1 MLKIKKFF
9 KKRYYFLIL
18 FIILYFFKSS
28 LIYTNEVYRYN
39 NSIDISK
46 DWTMKI
52 DGTNINKIIN
62 LPYSTKEN
70 PVENII
76 SIEKKLPN
84 IFVIDPHLRIA
95 SSQQEVRV
103 YLDDFLI
110 YQFDSMRAINNGRT
124 GGALWLLVK
133 LPYDYVGKTLKIE
146 FISSYSNLSG
156 NLGIVKL
163 GSKSIILSE
172 LFLDSLPSALLSLSL
187 LIFAIIFLC
196 ISIYYKKI
204 DNINFNGFYISIL
217 FILLSIWILAE
228 SQFFVFLFNNYSLF
242 YFLQFISLFSFPVF
256 LYKYIYMEYDLKSKK
271 YIFIIYKIH
280 FYLLLLL
287 LLFQF
292 LGLLPFYLSQWIFIL
307 VFLILFS
314 ICIYIILSESRREK
328 KLKRLKN
335 ILIILFIS
343 AILDTSIYEIKS
355 YNFNIKFLSIGT
367 LLIELYILISI
378 FHTISILR
386 KIKDTNNLL
395 NLQLDYQLKYYNS
408 LKEKNS
414 NLKSYKHDMINHL
427 STINNLI
434 NNNNID
440 YAKKYIFCML
450 DNFCAKNSIIDTG
463 NPILD
468 CILTEKLELAEKQ
481 NIKISK
487 SIALNQS
494 LKIDLLDYCII
505 FSNILDNA
513 IEACSKVKFNKYI
526 EIKLLSKNNMLI
538 CKISN
543 SIDNNIK
550 INKDFKTTKS
560 NSLDHGIGFKNIK
573 NSINKYNGELSINY
587 TDSIFEVSFILFG
600 V

>member
-1 MLKIKKFF
+1 MLKIKKIF
-9 KKRYYFLIL
+9 KKKYYLL
-18 FIILYFFKSS
+18 VLVLILYFLKSS

-39 NSIDISK
+39 NSIDFSK

-52 DGTNINKIIN
+52 NGTDINKLIN

-70 PVENII
+70 SSENII
-76 SIEKKLPN
+76 SIEKKIPN
-84 IFVIDPHLRIA
+84 ILLIEPYLRIG

-110 YQFDSMRAINNGRT
+110 YQFDSMRSINNGRT

-133 LPYDYVGKTLKIE
+133 LPNDYIGKTLKIE
-146 FISSYSNLSG
+146 FISSYSNLAG

-172 LFLDSLPSALLSLSL
+172 LFFDSLPNALLSLSL

-196 ISIYYKKI
+196 ISVYCKKMY
-204 DNINFNGFYISIL
+204 NISFNGVYISIL
-217 FILLSIWILAE
+217 FILLSIWILSE

-256 LYKYIYMEYDLKSKK
+256 LYKYIYMEYNLKLKK

-287 LLFQF
+287 LLLQF

-307 VFLILFS
+307 IFLILFS
-314 ICIYIILSESRREK
+314 ICIYIILFESKREK
-328 KLKRLKN
+328 KLKKLKN

-343 AILDTSIYEIKS
+343 SILDTSIYEIKS
-355 YNFNIKFLSIGT
+355 YTFNINFLSIGT

-395 NLQLDYQLKYYNS
+395 NLQLNYQLKYYNN

-414 NLKSYKHDMINHL
+414 NLKSYKHDMLNHL

-440 YAKKYIFCML
+440 YAKKYIFGMI
-450 DNFCAKNSIIDTG
+450 DNFSEKNSVIDSG

-487 SIALNQS
+487 SITLNQD

-513 IEACSKVKFNKYI
+513 IEACSKVEFNKYI

-560 NSLDHGIGFKNIK
+560 NSLDHGIGLKNIK
-573 NSINKYNGELSINY
+573 NSINKYNGELSISY
-587 TDSIFEVSFILFG
+587 TDSLFEISFILFN